1 MLTRRFIF
9 TRDSLRK
16 TFRLI
21 SRLSCERRLV
31 GASGVWLSVIQLIA
45 LKMLMLTKFLQV
57 KQTVP
62 VYTADENKPLVIPRN
77 TRWFLITVFIYV
89 MIQTHNY
96 MKTVYTRWVSQSIYH
111 APPHHARVCTRSVHA
126 RARVCVYVCA
136 CVRACVRVCMRAYV
150 CVCVRARVYAC
161 VCVCMC
167 VRACVCACVCECAG
181 CPFALFGVQML
192 TMRLPLIFASSC
204 LLVSVG
210 IIWQVR

>member
-1 MLTRRFIF
+1 MFFCPKGTFSKRQQRSVTRKQSKRRNDLSVYVLDMLTRRFIF

-136 CVRACVRVCMRAYV
+136 CVRACVRVCMRACV
-150 CVCVRARVYAC
+150 CVCVRSC
-161 VCVCMC
+161 VNSNKHTN
-167 VRACVCACVCECAG
+167 EC
-181 CPFALFGVQML
+181 
-192 TMRLPLIFASSC
+192 
-204 LLVSVG
+204 LV
-210 IIWQVR
+210 IEKCI